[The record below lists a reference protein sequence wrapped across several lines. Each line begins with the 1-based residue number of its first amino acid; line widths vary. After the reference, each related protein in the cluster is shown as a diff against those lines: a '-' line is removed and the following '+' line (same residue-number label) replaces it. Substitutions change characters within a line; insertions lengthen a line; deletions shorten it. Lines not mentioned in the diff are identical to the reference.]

1 MTDPI
6 HPPEV
11 EIKVLDDRL
20 HQWGLPGYQT
30 EMAAAL
36 DMFACLDAPLALE
49 PQAPAQLIRSGIA
62 LYIGN
67 PQLCAVLLPRSGMGH
82 KKGLVLGNLV
92 GLIDADYT
100 AEIMISVW
108 NRNAAGSD
116 PVVIAPGDRIAQM
129 LFLPVVRPV
138 LSVVD
143 SFSGSTAR
151 GGGGF
156 GSTGTAPQGRA

>member
-1 MTDPI
+1 MDAAGNR
-6 HPPEV
+6 PEV
-11 EIKVLDDRL
+11 EVRILDERL
-20 HQWGLPGYQT
+20 NDWGLPRHQT
-30 EMAAAL
+30 EMAAAV

-49 PQAPAQLIRSGIA
+49 PQAPAALIPSGIA

-67 PQLCAVLLPRSGMGH
+67 PDLCAMLLPRSGMGH

-108 NRNAAGSD
+108 NRNPAGSD

-138 LSVVD
+138 LSVVPA
-143 SFSGSTAR
+143 FSAQTAR

-156 GSTGTAPQGRA
+156 GSTGGGA